1 MNTFKTITHLK
12 INWLKN
18 ASENGGAMQ
27 MVINSRNNSGNNVIW
42 SKTKKNGNMWADVSN
57 SQLLKL
63 LEKDNYIYEVIHAF
77 PHKLYFDIDA
87 DNKDYDIYEKIVPEI
102 NKLFPDADIA
112 VSGSKSDI
120 RQSYHIIL
128 NNYLI
133 KNENDR
139 QLMKSIVKYL
149 KNNFNDSFDDKVYT
163 KNRNMKCINQS
174 KEDGRIQAI
183 IFNDELQKHFITTFI
198 NGADYPIPTFEVTQ
212 PEVKLA
218 IDIDTVQTKK
228 FNVGELPKLKLELP
242 EDNKFNINDFTPK
255 EALKILPINKSFAH
269 KYTHYI
275 ARFCFYN
282 DITFDEFYGW
292 YKNKNE
298 SKDAY
303 NKWKYHW
310 ANMNKFPEVS
320 IVQIMTLI
328 LKYYPS
334 IRNEKHFQQFQQ
346 LFKIKD
352 VMRVDELNQDIF
364 NNTSKFLCI
373 NTGMGSGKTFQTIK
387 YLKDKEDFIW
397 ITPNIALAQNTTQ
410 RLRTDGIN
418 ISYYKDFRKVA
429 DKAENIHKQ
438 NKLMI
443 CINSLHYTNDTK
455 YKIVV
460 IDEIETVLNKWF
472 NNETLE
478 ETKKTNWNRFID
490 ILKNADKVIFLDAFT
505 SKLTID
511 FINSITSHLT
521 ENIINYDIIELKKSL
536 VNRNVNFKSSF
547 ESWCGSII
555 NTLKE
560 NKKVFIFYPFKDG
573 NSTYTSMENL
583 KAIFEK
589 NTNKK
594 GICYN
599 GDTDD
604 KILKT
609 LDDVNTHWNNAD
621 FVMTNNK
628 INVGINYEKFDFDSV
643 YLSIAGFSSPRDIIQ
658 VSYRC
663 RHINSNNIFVCYL
676 NTQTTNAVFKNDS
689 YLVDNCP
696 IYNELVKNILIEKKS
711 PLKTTF
717 NYFCNLAHY
726 KIKYSQEIIN
736 KDLDDTIKKLFDDVE
751 LGYSYNTIKDINDI
765 ELEVLQQK
773 MYAMDATLDDK
784 MAIKKYFY
792 KKQFKKSCYNEEEI
806 AIGWDNKYIFFFKK
820 LKELITNEDNLFNKI
835 KQFNNWDSII
845 PNNEQLKKVKLNNEL
860 IDIIFNEFY
869 FKDLH
874 KKSYHITIIKNIYNN
889 FFGKTVINSK
899 SDKSKNYSYTIDDE
913 IYDIYNFGIK
923 NIKIYEPIK
932 MDYKN
937 TSNLDAGIF
946 TD

>member
-1 MNTFKTITHLK
+1 MNTFKTLTHLK

-42 SKTKKNGNMWADVSN
+42 CKSLKLGNMWADASN
-57 SQLLKL
+57 DELLRL
-63 LEKDNYIYEVIHAF
+63 CSKDNAIYEVIHCF
-77 PHKLYFDIDA
+77 PHKVYFDIDA
-87 DNKDYDIYEKIVPEI
+87 DNKDYDIYEKIIPEI
-102 NKLFPDADIA
+102 NKLFPNADIA

-133 KNENDR
+133 KNEDER
-139 QLMKSIVKYL
+139 QTMKSIVKYL
-149 KNNFNDSFDDKVYT
+149 KHNFDDGFDDKVYT

-174 KEDGRIQAI
+174 KGDKRYQVI
-183 IFNDELQKHFITTFI
+183 ILNDEPKKHFITTFFNDI
-198 NGADYPIPTFEVTQ
+198 NYPIPTFEVTQ
-212 PEVKLA
+212 PEIKLA
-218 IDIDTVQTKK
+218 IKIDEVQSKK

-242 EDNKFNINDFTPK
+242 KDIRFDINNFTPK
-255 EALKILPINKSFAH
+255 EALKILPINKSFDH
-269 KYTHYI
+269 KYTHFI

-282 DITFDEFYGW
+282 EITFEEFYGW
-292 YKNKNE
+292 YKNKN
-298 SKDAY
+298 DNTNAY
-303 NKWKYHW
+303 NKWKFHW
-310 ANMNKFPEVS
+310 TNLNKFPEVG
-320 IVQIMTLI
+320 INQIITLI
-328 LKYYPS
+328 IKYYPS
-334 IRNEKHFQQFQQ
+334 IKKDKHFQNFQN
-346 LFKIKD
+346 LFKLDNIKK
-352 VMRVDELNQDIF
+352 VDELNQDIF

-387 YLKDKEDFIW
+387 YLKDKENFIW
-397 ITPNIALAQNTTQ
+397 ITPNIALAQNTNQ
-410 RLRTDGIN
+410 RLKTDKID
-418 ISYYKDFRKVA
+418 IAYYKDFKKVA
-429 DKAENIHKQ
+429 DKIELIPKQ
-438 NKLMI
+438 DKLMI

-455 YKIVV
+455 YKIVI

-472 NNETLE
+472 NNSTLE
-478 ETKKTNWNRFID
+478 ANKYANWTRFID

-511 FINSITSHLT
+511 FIHSIDTSD
-521 ENIINYDIIELKKSL
+521 NMINYDIIELNKSI
-536 VNRNVNFKSSF
+536 VNRKIKFKSSF

-573 NSTYTSMENL
+573 NTNYTSMENL

-589 NTNKK
+589 HTNKK

-663 RHINSNNIFVCYL
+663 RYIKSNNIFGVYL
-676 NTQTTNAVFKNDS
+676 NTSTTNNVFTNDEI
-689 YLVDNCP
+689 LVGKCP
-696 IYNELVKNILIEKKS
+696 IYKELVNNILIEKKS

-726 KIKYSQEIIN
+726 KIDYSKELIN
-736 KDLDDTIKKLFDDVE
+736 KDLDDTIKKLFDDTE
-751 LGYSYNTIKDINDI
+751 LGYNYQNIKDINFI
-765 ELEVLQQK
+765 ELEQLEK
-773 MYAMDATLDDK
+773 KIILMDATIDDK
-784 MAIKKYFY
+784 MAIKKYYY
-792 KKQFKKSCYNEEEI
+792 KKQFINKSSEELE
-806 AIGWDNKYIFFFKK
+806 IGWDKSYLFFFKRI
-820 LKELITNEDNLFNKI
+820 KEFHYDENHLYEKIRAFNK
-835 KQFNNWDSII
+835 WESII
-845 PNNEQLKKVKLNNEL
+845 PTDIQINKVKLNNEL
-860 IDIIFNEFY
+860 TEQIFKEYY

-874 KKSYHITIIKNIYNN
+874 KKSSPNNIIKNIYNN
-889 FFGKTVINSK
+889 FFGKHII
-899 SDKSKNYSYTIDDE
+899 KSKCDSNNHYSLYIDDE
-913 IYDIYNFGIK
+913 VRDMYIFASK
-923 NIKIYEPIK
+923 NLRFYEK
-932 MDYKN
+932 RQSLF
-937 TSNLDAGIF
+937 SNIPNEIDAGIF